1 MRYLIFVFLFFSFT
15 LQAQIK
21 LNELPQN
28 FSQRKKNLLIVESS
42 SYSLALVGLNQL
54 WYKGYKKSSF
64 HFINDNNSWLQM
76 DKFGHLT
83 TSYFVGVLG
92 IKTYQ
97 WAGFTRKQ
105 SIWIGGLTGTFFQSA
120 VEILD
125 GFSEKWGA
133 SSGDLVANS
142 LGSLLAI
149 SQQLY
154 WDEQKV
160 LLKYSFNP
168 SEISNTNPQL
178 FGNNLIQKSLKDYNG
193 QTYWLCFNF
202 EDVFNSSSY
211 FLPKWLNLAFGY
223 GAENMYSDTYSLSHE
238 LGYRQFFL
246 SLDINTDELN
256 ISNKFVKNLVNL
268 FGFIKLPMPTI
279 EYSQGKLIFHNLYY

>member
-97 WAGFTRKQ
+97 WAGFSRKQ

-154 WDEQKV
+154 WDEQKI

-223 GAENMYSDTYSLSHE
+223 GADNMYSDAYSLSHE

-246 SLDINTDELN
+246 SLDIKTDELN

>member
-54 WYKGYKKSSF
+54 WYKGYNKSSF

-92 IKTYQ
+92 IKAYQ
-97 WAGFTRKQ
+97 WAGFNRKQ
-105 SIWIGGLTGTFFQSA
+105 SIWIGGLTGTFFLSA

-125 GFSEKWGA
+125 GFSEEWGA

-154 WDEQKV
+154 WDEQKI

-211 FLPKWLNLAFGY
+211 YLPKWLNLALGY
-223 GAENMYSDTYSLSHE
+223 GADNMYSDAYSLSQE

-268 FGFIKLPMPTI
+268 FGFIKLPMPTL

>member
-154 WDEQKV
+154 WHEQKV

-223 GAENMYSDTYSLSHE
+223 GADNMYSDAYSLSHE

-246 SLDINTDELN
+246 SLDIKTDELN

>member
-202 EDVFNSSSY
+202 EDIFNSSSY

-223 GAENMYSDTYSLSHE
+223 GADNMYSDAYSLSHE

-246 SLDINTDELN
+246 SLDIKTDELN

>member
-42 SYSLALVGLNQL
+42 SYSLALLGLNQL

-154 WDEQKV
+154 WDEQKI

-223 GAENMYSDTYSLSHE
+223 GADNMYSDAYSLSHE

-268 FGFIKLPMPTI
+268 FGFIKLPMPTL

>member
-1 MRYLIFVFLFFSFT
+1 MRYLIFIFLFFSFT

-97 WAGFTRKQ
+97 WAGFSRKQ

-223 GAENMYSDTYSLSHE
+223 GADNMYSDAYSLSHE

>member
-97 WAGFTRKQ
+97 WAGFSRKQ

-178 FGNNLIQKSLKDYNG
+178 FGNDLIQKSLKDYNG

-223 GAENMYSDTYSLSHE
+223 GADNMYSDAYSLSHE

-246 SLDINTDELN
+246 SLDIKTDELN

>member
-54 WYKGYKKSSF
+54 WYKGYNKSSF

-97 WAGFTRKQ
+97 WAGFSRKQ

-125 GFSEKWGA
+125 GFSEEWGA

-154 WDEQKV
+154 WDEQKI

-168 SEISNTNPQL
+168 SEISNTNPQV

-223 GAENMYSDTYSLSHE
+223 GADNMYSDAYSLSHE

-268 FGFIKLPMPTI
+268 FGFIKLPMPTL

>member
-97 WAGFTRKQ
+97 WAGFSRKQ
-105 SIWIGGLTGTFFQSA
+105 SIWIGGLTGSFFQSA

-168 SEISNTNPQL
+168 SVISNTNPQL

-211 FLPKWLNLAFGY
+211 YLPKWLNLAFGY
-223 GAENMYSDTYSLSHE
+223 GADNMYSDAYSLSHE

-268 FGFIKLPMPTI
+268 FGFIKLPMPTL

>member
-54 WYKGYKKSSF
+54 WYKGYEKSSF

-97 WAGFTRKQ
+97 WAGFSRKQ

-154 WDEQKV
+154 WDEQKI

-223 GAENMYSDTYSLSHE
+223 GADNMYSDAYSLSHE

-268 FGFIKLPMPTI
+268 FGFIKLPMPTL

>member
-97 WAGFTRKQ
+97 WAGFSRKQ

-154 WDEQKV
+154 WDEQKI

-223 GAENMYSDTYSLSHE
+223 GADNMYSDAYSLSHE

-246 SLDINTDELN
+246 SLDIKTDELN

-268 FGFIKLPMPTI
+268 FGFIKLPMPTL

>member
-54 WYKGYKKSSF
+54 WYKGYNKSSF

-92 IKTYQ
+92 IKAYQ
-97 WAGFTRKQ
+97 WAGFNRKQ
-105 SIWIGGLTGTFFQSA
+105 SIWIGGLTGTFFLSA

-125 GFSEKWGA
+125 GFSEEWGA

-154 WDEQKV
+154 WDEQKI

-223 GAENMYSDTYSLSHE
+223 GADNMYSDAYSLSHE

>member
-223 GAENMYSDTYSLSHE
+223 GADNMYSDAYSLSHE

>member
-97 WAGFTRKQ
+97 WAGFSRKQ

-154 WDEQKV
+154 WDEQKI

-223 GAENMYSDTYSLSHE
+223 GANNMYSDAYSLSHE

-268 FGFIKLPMPTI
+268 FGFIKLPMPTL

>member
-105 SIWIGGLTGTFFQSA
+105 SIWIGGLTGSFFQSA

-154 WDEQKV
+154 WDEQKI

-211 FLPKWLNLAFGY
+211 YLPKWLNLAFGY
-223 GAENMYSDTYSLSHE
+223 GADNMYSDAYSLSHE

>member
-223 GAENMYSDTYSLSHE
+223 GADNMYSDAYSLSHE

-246 SLDINTDELN
+246 SLDIKTDELN

>member
-1 MRYLIFVFLFFSFT
+1 MRYLIFIFLFFSFT

-97 WAGFTRKQ
+97 WAGFSRKQ

-211 FLPKWLNLAFGY
+211 YLPKWLNLAFGY
-223 GAENMYSDTYSLSHE
+223 GADNMYSDAYSLSHE

-268 FGFIKLPMPTI
+268 FGFIKLPMPTL

>member
-154 WDEQKV
+154 WDEQKI

-223 GAENMYSDTYSLSHE
+223 GADNMYSDAYSLSHE

>member
-92 IKTYQ
+92 IKAYQ

-223 GAENMYSDTYSLSHE
+223 GADNMYSDAYSLSHE

-246 SLDINTDELN
+246 SLDIKTDELN

>member
-97 WAGFTRKQ
+97 WAGFSRKQ

-154 WDEQKV
+154 WDDQKI

-223 GAENMYSDTYSLSHE
+223 GADNMYSDAYSLSHE

-268 FGFIKLPMPTI
+268 FGFIKLPMPTL

>member
-97 WAGFTRKQ
+97 WAGFSRKQ

-223 GAENMYSDTYSLSHE
+223 GADNMYSDAYSLSHE

-268 FGFIKLPMPTI
+268 FGFIKLPMPTL

>member
-97 WAGFTRKQ
+97 WAGFSRKQ

-223 GAENMYSDTYSLSHE
+223 GADNMYSDAYSLSHE

-246 SLDINTDELN
+246 SLDIKTDELN

>member
-1 MRYLIFVFLFFSFT
+1 MRYLIFVFLFFSFS

-83 TSYFVGVLG
+83 TSYYGGVLG

-97 WAGFTRKQ
+97 WAGFNKTQ
-105 SIWIGGLTGTFFQSA
+105 SIWLGGLTGTFFLSA

-125 GFSEKWGA
+125 GFSEEWGA

-154 WDEQKV
+154 WDEQKI

-223 GAENMYSDTYSLSHE
+223 GADNMYSDAYSLSHE

>member
-97 WAGFTRKQ
+97 WAGFSRKQ

-202 EDVFNSSSY
+202 ENVFNSSSTY
-211 FLPKWLNLAFGY
+211 LPKWLNLAFGY
-223 GAENMYSDTYSLSHE
+223 GADNMYSDAYSLSHE

-268 FGFIKLPMPTI
+268 FGFIKLPMPTL

>member
-97 WAGFTRKQ
+97 WAGFSRKQ

-223 GAENMYSDTYSLSHE
+223 GADNMYSDAYSLSHE

-246 SLDINTDELN
+246 SLDIKTDELN

-268 FGFIKLPMPTI
+268 FGFIKLPMPTL

>member
-223 GAENMYSDTYSLSHE
+223 GADNMYSDAYSLSHE

-246 SLDINTDELN
+246 SLDIKTDELN
-256 ISNKFVKNLVNL
+256 ISNRFVKNLVNL

>member
-97 WAGFTRKQ
+97 WAGFSRKQ

-223 GAENMYSDTYSLSHE
+223 GADNMYSDAYSLSHE

>member
-83 TSYFVGVLG
+83 TSYFIGVLG

-97 WAGFTRKQ
+97 WAGFSRKQ

-223 GAENMYSDTYSLSHE
+223 GADNMYSDAYSLSHE

>member
-223 GAENMYSDTYSLSHE
+223 GADNMYSDAYSLSHE

-268 FGFIKLPMPTI
+268 FGFIKLPMPTL

>member
-83 TSYFVGVLG
+83 TSYFIGVLG

-223 GAENMYSDTYSLSHE
+223 GADNMYSDAYSLSHE

-246 SLDINTDELN
+246 SLDIKTDELN

>member
-97 WAGFTRKQ
+97 WAGFSRKQ

-168 SEISNTNPQL
+168 SGISNTNPQL

-223 GAENMYSDTYSLSHE
+223 GADNMYSDAYSLSHE

-246 SLDINTDELN
+246 SLDIKTDELN

-268 FGFIKLPMPTI
+268 FGFIKLPMPTL

>member
-97 WAGFTRKQ
+97 WAGFSRKQ

-211 FLPKWLNLAFGY
+211 YLPKWLNLALGY
-223 GAENMYSDTYSLSHE
+223 GADNMYSDSYILSQE

-268 FGFIKLPMPTI
+268 FGFIKLPMPTL

>member
-154 WDEQKV
+154 WDEQKI

-223 GAENMYSDTYSLSHE
+223 GADNMYSDAYSLSHE

-268 FGFIKLPMPTI
+268 FGFIKLPMPTL

>member
-154 WDEQKV
+154 WDEQKI

-223 GAENMYSDTYSLSHE
+223 GADNMYSDAYSLSHE

-246 SLDINTDELN
+246 SLDIKTDELN

-268 FGFIKLPMPTI
+268 FGFIKLPMPTL

>member
-97 WAGFTRKQ
+97 WAGFSRKQ

-154 WDEQKV
+154 WDEQKI

-223 GAENMYSDTYSLSHE
+223 GADNMYSDAYSLSHE

-268 FGFIKLPMPTI
+268 FGFIKLPMPTL

>member
-97 WAGFTRKQ
+97 WAGFSRKQ

-154 WDEQKV
+154 WDEQKI

-223 GAENMYSDTYSLSHE
+223 GADNMYSDAYSLSHE

>member
-97 WAGFTRKQ
+97 WAGFNRKQ

-211 FLPKWLNLAFGY
+211 YLPKWLNLAFGY
-223 GAENMYSDTYSLSHE
+223 GADNMYSDAYSLSHE